1 MLSFLI
7 ISLIWSVTSIYGIGH
22 CQSLT
27 SRNQSL
33 GGGSCSRRCSSRLD
47 FLGEKI
53 HVMLRHLLGWFVGS
67 TSAINPWNFGVK
79 RPREISE
86 PTGSI
91 SFHCLNWTLSMCLPG
106 AVNTA
111 EVEKVGTELRALKEK
126 LKQEAQGKW
135 DALQAQFFD
144 PITLSS
150 GFRYIYILDYKIWYH
165 EYI

>member
-53 HVMLRHLLGWFVGS
+53 HVMLRHLLGWLVGLLVLLQQS
-67 TSAINPWNFGVK
+67 THEILGWKGRVRFPNQQVPYHFIVWTELCPCAYQELWTLLKWKRWEQSLEPSRRSWSR
-79 RPREISE
+79 RPRENE
-86 PTGSI
+86 MHCRH
-91 SFHCLNWTLSMCLPG
+91 SFLTQSLCLLG
-106 AVNTA
+106 
-111 EVEKVGTELRALKEK
+111 
-126 LKQEAQGKW
+126 
-135 DALQAQFFD
+135 FD
-144 PITLSS
+144 I
-150 GFRYIYILDYKIWYH
+150 FIYIYIRL
-165 EYI
+165 